1 MRRFFKMTRPVGM
14 IPAIPT
20 PMNEDHTINFDGI
33 GEVLDHLIDNGIET
47 VLVGGSNGEYSLM
60 SLEERKEVIQYVC
73 DKVKGKMKVMAGTGC
88 HRTEDAI
95 ALTKFASDA
104 GADWALV
111 INPYYMHTSEQGII
125 DFYKAVAENS
135 DIGILIYHYPDV
147 TNVELSPELIHE
159 ISQIDGIVGIKNTA
173 DQLHTNKLLALTKDN
188 ESFSL
193 LTGFEHLILPTLAI
207 GGHGAIGVVHNLV
220 PAELVRLYNLVVNEN
235 NIKEAS
241 ELNQK
246 LMPLY
251 DVIEEEVIPGTVKAG
266 LEALGLPGGPS
277 RAPLIAASE
286 EYRKKVKQLLAD
298 ADVLKTEEAK

>member
-1 MRRFFKMTRPVGM
+1 MTKPVGM

-20 PMNEDHTINFDGI
+20 PMNEDFSINYEGI
-33 GEVLDHLIDNGIET
+33 GKILDHLIDKGIET

-60 SLEERKEVIQYVC
+60 TIEERKQVIQYVC
-73 DKVKGKMKVMAGTGC
+73 EKVRGKAKVMAGTGC
-88 HRTEDAI
+88 HRTEDTI
-95 ALTKFASDA
+95 ELTKFASDV

-111 INPYYMHTSEQGII
+111 INPYYMHTTEQGII
-125 DFYKAVAENS
+125 DYYKKVAENV

-147 TNVELSPELIHE
+147 TNVELSPELIYK
-159 ISQIDGIVGIKNTA
+159 ISKIDGIVGIKNTA
-173 DQLHTNKLLALTKDN
+173 DQIHTSKLLNLVKDN
-188 ESFSL
+188 DNFSL

-220 PAELVRLYNLVVNEN
+220 PTELIRLYNLVLDN
-235 NIKEAS
+235 NIKEAM
-241 ELNQK
+241 ELNKK

-277 RAPLIAASE
+277 REPLIAASDA
-286 EYRKKVKQLLAD
+286 YREKVKKLL
-298 ADVLKTEEAK
+298 TEIGAIKMEETI